1 MKSKL
6 IWYIA
11 TGAIAGL
18 AAGFLGIGGGILLVP
33 LMVGLLGLTQHKA
46 HGTSLA
52 VIIPIAIISAIV
64 YALRHQVDWV
74 LVAAIGSASVAGAI
88 IGAKLMMKVPAPRLR
103 QLFGAYTIAIGIL
116 LLVR

>member
-11 TGAIAGL
+11 AGAIAGL

-33 LMVGLLGLTQHKA
+33 LMVGFLGLTQHKA

-64 YALRHQVDWV
+64 YALRGNMNWV
-74 LVAAIGSASVAGAI
+74 LVAEIGSASVAGSI

-103 QLFGAYTIAIGIL
+103 QLFGVYTIAIGIF

>member
-18 AAGFLGIGGGILLVP
+18 VAGFLGVGGGILLVP
-33 LMVGLLGLTQHKA
+33 MMVAFMCFTQHKA

-52 VIIPIAIISAIV
+52 VIVPIAIISAIV
-64 YALRHQVDWV
+64 YALRSQVNWV

-88 IGAKLMMKVPAPRLR
+88 IGAKLMMKVPPHRLR

>member
-1 MKSKL
+1 
-6 IWYIA
+6 
-11 TGAIAGL
+11 
-18 AAGFLGIGGGILLVP
+18 
-33 LMVGLLGLTQHKA
+33 MVGFLGLTQHKA

-64 YALRHQVDWV
+64 YALRGNMNWV
-74 LVAAIGSASVAGAI
+74 LVAEIGSASVAGSI

-103 QLFGAYTIAIGIL
+103 QLFGVYTIAIGIF

>member
-18 AAGFLGIGGGILLVP
+18 AAGFLGVGGGILLVP
-33 LMVGLLGLTQHKA
+33 MMVALLGLTQHKA

-52 VIIPIAIISAIV
+52 VIVPIAIISAVV
-64 YALRHQVDWV
+64 YALRGNMNWV
-74 LVAAIGSASVAGAI
+74 LVAEIGSASVAGSI

-103 QLFGAYTIAIGIL
+103 QLFGVYTIAIGIF